1 LQLLFLTDMERR
13 AAQVAKPPLTV
24 RERLMNIWKLITQM
38 VDMRSFSS
46 LWFWMAIAVYWS
58 LSSHWVLG
66 VPQDMIHRARRIGGE
81 AVSDLETLVRINSQR
96 ILYYAREATLPLI
109 AVATFI
115 LTVLLILAVAY
126 RIELAQA
133 LLCFFIPAILQM
145 LLSIRTSRLIEAGE
159 GKGDAMFR
167 RLFRHRTTIQVLG
180 MFAIF
185 VTGLFGMYHNLITI
199 IPR

>member
-1 LQLLFLTDMERR
+1 
-13 AAQVAKPPLTV
+13 
-24 RERLMNIWKLITQM
+24 MNIWKLITQM

-66 VPQDMIHRARRIGGE
+66 VPQDMIHRARRIGGA
-81 AVSDLETLVRINSQR
+81 AVTDLETLVRINAQR

-109 AVATFI
+109 GVATFV
-115 LTVLLILAVAY
+115 LTVLGILAVIY
-126 RIELAQA
+126 SIELAQA
-133 LLCFFIPAILQM
+133 LLCFFIPAIVQM
-145 LLSIRTSRLIEAGE
+145 LLSIRTSRLIEGGE
-159 GKGDAMFR
+159 GEADALFR
-167 RLFRHRTTIQVLG
+167 RLFRHRITVQVLG

-185 VTGLFGMYHNLITI
+185 VTGLYGMYHNLITV

>member
-1 LQLLFLTDMERR
+1 
-13 AAQVAKPPLTV
+13 
-24 RERLMNIWKLITQM
+24 MNIWKLITQ
-38 VDMRSFSS
+38 VLDMRSFSS
-46 LWFWMAIAVYWS
+46 LWFWIAIAVYWS

-66 VPQDMIHRARRIGGE
+66 VPQDMIHRSRRIGGA

-109 AVATFI
+109 GVTTFI

-126 RIELAQA
+126 QIELAQA

-145 LLSIRTSRLIEAGE
+145 LLSIRSSRLIEGGE
-159 GKGDAMFR
+159 GEGEAMFR
-167 RLFRHRTTIQVLG
+167 RLFRHRISIQVLG
-180 MFAIF
+180 MCAIF
-185 VTGLFGMYHNLITI
+185 VIGLYGMYHNLLTV

>member
-1 LQLLFLTDMERR
+1 
-13 AAQVAKPPLTV
+13 
-24 RERLMNIWKLITQM
+24 MNIWKLITQM

-96 ILYYAREATLPLI
+96 ILHYAREATVPLI

-115 LTVLLILAVAY
+115 LTVLLTLSVFY
-126 RIELAQA
+126 RIELAEA

-145 LLSIRTSRLIEAGE
+145 LLSIRTSRLIEGGE
-159 GKGDAMFR
+159 GMGDAMFR
-167 RLFRHRTTIQVLG
+167 RLFRHRITIQVLG

-185 VTGLFGMYHNLITI
+185 VTALFGMYHNLITV